1 MVSSVEKP
9 CIKRCCLNEKDVCM
23 GCFRTLDDMKRW
35 YKANRA
41 EKVVMLNHAKER
53 EATHALL
60 HKSHKTFI

>member
-23 GCFRTLDDMKRW
+23 GCFRTLDDMKHW
-35 YKANRA
+35 HKADRS

-53 EATHALL
+53 EAAYTLS
-60 HKSHKTFI
+60 HKSHKKFT